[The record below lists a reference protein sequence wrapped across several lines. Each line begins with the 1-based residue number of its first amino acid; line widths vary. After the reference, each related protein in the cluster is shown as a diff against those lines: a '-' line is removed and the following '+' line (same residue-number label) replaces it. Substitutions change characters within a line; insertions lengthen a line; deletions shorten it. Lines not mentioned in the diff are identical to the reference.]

1 MKFAEADASHPVHS
15 VKQLEADIA
24 GVKTLFFAE
33 KFSDRILILISQT
46 GKIGTIIQAARE
58 ITMDGNPSFT
68 VQTLLGAPSEDLSL
82 DLCARRIIESVA
94 MTSTTSLP
102 VLLCVSLQGTSVP
115 QEHVK
120 RLVEIV
126 EENKV
131 W

>member
-1 MKFAEADASHPVHS
+1 
-15 VKQLEADIA
+15 
-24 GVKTLFFAE
+24 
-33 KFSDRILILISQT
+33 
-46 GKIGTIIQAARE
+46 
-58 ITMDGNPSFT
+58 MDGNPSFT

-102 VLLCVSLQGTSVP
+102 VLLCISLQGTSVP